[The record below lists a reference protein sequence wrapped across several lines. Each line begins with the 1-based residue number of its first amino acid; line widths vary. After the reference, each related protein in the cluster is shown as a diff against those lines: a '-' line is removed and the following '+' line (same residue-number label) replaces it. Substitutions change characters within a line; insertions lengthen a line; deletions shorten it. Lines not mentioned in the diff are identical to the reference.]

1 MEGGV
6 TGVFIAG
13 ILAGVTSS
21 ADDPVIRLPSP
32 CLVVLVGPSGSG
44 KSTWATEHF
53 APGQIVSSDR
63 LRAVVGEGEHDL
75 AASPDAFYLLDLIL
89 TRRLKRRLT
98 TVVDSMHLDLERRT
112 HCLALAAELGVPCV
126 AITFDVDP
134 TELRARNRRRE
145 HPIAPGVLGQQ
156 IQAWEMVKAA
166 LPAEGFA
173 AVHAAGPVAV
183 VPGAVLAAPEAEAPA
198 QLRFGLQIP
207 IWNWPGGPAELAGRL
222 RSIAA
227 GAEEAGVHSLWVRDH
242 FRQIPTMGPAWADMP
257 ESYTTL
263 GFLAAAT
270 ERVRLGTLV
279 TGITYRNVAHLG
291 KIVATLDVLSGGRAM
306 CGLGA
311 AWFQEEHEAYG
322 FAFPPVG
329 ERFDLLED
337 ALQLLPLLWGPG
349 TPAFEGKVLS
359 VPEAMCYPRP
369 LQDRIP
375 ILVGGSGE
383 RRTLR
388 LAAQYADAC
397 NLFGDADVV
406 RRKVSVLRRHCAD
419 VGRDPAA
426 VEVTQLG
433 TVLVGRD
440 RGEVSREVDRLRPAR
455 VGVERFMRYVNAG
468 TVADHV
474 ARLRGLAAAGVQ
486 TAIVSL
492 SGLGPTDPIER
503 FAEVITAVADG

>member
-1 MEGGV
+1 
-6 TGVFIAG
+6 VFIAG
-13 ILAGVTSS
+13 ILAVVTSPP
-21 ADDPVIRLPSP
+21 DDQVIRLPSP
-32 CLVVLVGPSGSG
+32 SLVVLVGPAGSG
-44 KSTWATEHF
+44 KSAWAAEHF

-75 AASPDAFYLLDLIL
+75 AASPDAFFLLDLIL

-112 HCLALAAELGVPCV
+112 HCLALAAEHGVPCI

-145 HPIAPGVLGQQ
+145 HLGQQ
-156 IQAWEMVKAA
+156 IQAWELVKEA
-166 LPAEGFA
+166 LPGEGFA

-183 VPGAVLAAPEAEAPA
+183 VPGAVLPPAVEAPSR
-198 QLRFGLQIP
+198 LSFGLQIP
-207 IWNWPGGPAELAGRL
+207 QWNWPGGPAELASRL
-222 RSIAA
+222 RDVAA
-227 GAEEAGVHSLWVRDH
+227 AAEEAGFTSLWVMDH
-242 FRQIPTMGPAWADMP
+242 LRQIPTMGPAWADMP

-270 ERVRLGTLV
+270 ERIRLGTLV

-311 AWFQEEHEAYG
+311 AWYREEHEAYG
-322 FAFPPVG
+322 FTFPPLG
-329 ERFDLLED
+329 ERFELLED
-337 ALQLLPLLWGPG
+337 ALRLFPLLWGPG
-349 TPAFEGKVLS
+349 TPAFEGKVVS

-369 LQDRIP
+369 VQERVP
-375 ILVGGSGE
+375 ILVGGGGE

-397 NLFGDADVV
+397 NVIGGVDVV
-406 RRKVSVLRRHCAD
+406 RHKVAVLRRHCDA

-440 RGEVSREVDRLRPAR
+440 RDELAREVERLRPAR
-455 VGVERFMRYVNAG
+455 VGAERFARHVNAG
-468 TVADHV
+468 TAADHV

-492 SGLGPTDPIER
+492 AGLGTTEQIER
-503 FAEVITAVADG
+503 FAEVITAVRDG

>member
-1 MEGGV
+1 V
-6 TGVFIAG
+6 PDST
-13 ILAGVTSS
+13 
-21 ADDPVIRLPSP
+21 DDGVIRLPSP

-44 KSTWATEHF
+44 KSSWAAEHF

-75 AASPDAFYLLDLIL
+75 AASPDAFFLLDLIL
-89 TRRLKRRLT
+89 GRRLKRRLT
-98 TVVDSMHLDLERRT
+98 TVIDSMNLELERRSR
-112 HCLALAAELGVPCV
+112 CIALAAEHGVPCV
-126 AITFDVDP
+126 AIAFDVDP

-156 IQAWEMVKAA
+156 IQAWELVKPA
-166 LPAEGFA
+166 LHEEGFA
-173 AVHAAGPVAV
+173 AVHPPGPVAV
-183 VPGAVLAAPEAEAPA
+183 VPGSVLAAPTTDAPRR
-198 QLRFGLQIP
+198 LSFGLQIP
-207 IWNWPGGPAELAGRL
+207 MWNWPGGPTELAARL
-222 RSIAA
+222 RAIADAAEAA
-227 GAEEAGVHSLWVRDH
+227 GFDSLWVMDH

-263 GFLAAAT
+263 AYLAAVT

-311 AWFQEEHEAYG
+311 AWFQEEHAAYG
-322 FAFPPVG
+322 FAFPPLR

-337 ALQLLPLLWGPG
+337 ALRLLPLLWGPG
-349 TPAFEGKVLS
+349 TPRFEGKSITVE
-359 VPEAMCYPRP
+359 EAMCYPRP
-369 LQDRIP
+369 LQEHIP
-375 ILVGGSGE
+375 ILVGGGGE

-397 NLFGDADVV
+397 NVVGEADVV
-406 RRKVSVLRRHCAD
+406 RRKVAVLRRHCQS

-426 VEVTQLG
+426 VEITQLG
-433 TVLVGRD
+433 TVLLGRD
-440 RGEVSREVDRLRPAR
+440 RADVGREVERLRPAR
-455 VGVERFMRYVNAG
+455 IGAERFARAVNAG
-468 TVADHV
+468 TVADHI

-492 SGLGPTDPIER
+492 AGLGTTEPVER
-503 FAEVITAVADG
+503 FAEVIATVHEG